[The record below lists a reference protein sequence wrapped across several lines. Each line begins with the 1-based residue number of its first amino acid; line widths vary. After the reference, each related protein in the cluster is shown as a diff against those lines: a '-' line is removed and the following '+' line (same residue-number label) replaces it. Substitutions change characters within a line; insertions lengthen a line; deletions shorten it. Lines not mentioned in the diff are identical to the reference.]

1 MPPIMKQHLFGVANH
16 EFAAMPEAAQSIA
29 PDGKAQH
36 LDEIGGGGF
45 NQLPATIH
53 GIQSFIR
60 LTQGL
65 LVSPLLDMYPRHRR

>member
-1 MPPIMKQHLFGVANH
+1 MKQHLFGVAHH
-16 EFAAMPEAAQSIA
+16 EFAAMPKAAQGIA

-36 LDEIGGGGF
+36 LDEIGGGGID
-45 NQLPATIH
+45 QLLGTIH

-65 LVSPLLDMYPRHRR
+65 LVSPLLDMDPRHRR